1 MIYQDTWLHGK
12 LLAKGYRECAAR
24 YDAVK
29 AICSTL
35 RPNFQVL
42 DIGANM
48 CYFGIRLTEDFP
60 QCSVLAF
67 ESDHFELRQEHVKA
81 NGNPRV
87 ELHKKRLQVSDLAFL
102 GRFDV
107 ILALSVLHHVKGG
120 SEAWIHAMREH
131 GHSVIV
137 EMATSDSK
145 RASTKRN
152 YNPPSDAEVIGEFD
166 SHLSAAVKRQ
176 MFLLK
181 GYNA

>member
-12 LLAKGYRECAAR
+12 LIANGYRECASR
-24 YDAVK
+24 YEAVK
-29 AICSTL
+29 AICVNM

-67 ESDHFELRQEHVKA
+67 ESDHFELRQQHVKA
-81 NGNPRV
+81 NGNPR
-87 ELHKKRLQVSDLAFL
+87 LQLQRKRLQVHDLELL
-102 GRFDV
+102 GRFDL

-120 SEAWIHAMREH
+120 SEAWVHAMRH
-131 GHSVIV
+131 QGQRVVV
-137 EMATSDSK
+137 EMASADSK
-145 RASTKRN
+145 RATTKRG
-152 YNPPSDAEVIGEFD
+152 YKLPTDAEVIGEFE
-166 SHLSAAVKRQ
+166 SHLSASVKRK
-176 MFLLK
+176 MFLMK